1 MYPEVPQGE
10 EPMPFNPV
18 DHKLVPEHRLLS
30 EEEAASKLAGMAL
43 AKDQLPKIKRTDPV
57 VQLLERIHGPIPEGR
72 IIRIVRR
79 SETAGVS
86 EAFRLVVDR

>member
-1 MYPEVPQGE
+1 
-10 EPMPFNPV
+10 MPFNPL

-30 EEEAASKLAGMAL
+30 AEEAAQVLTGMSIG
-43 AKDQLPKIKRTDPV
+43 KDQLPKIKRTDPV
-57 VQLLERIHGPIPEGR
+57 VQLLERIYGPIEEGR

-86 EAFRLVVDR
+86 EAFRLVVER